1 MAQRVKDLALQKL
14 WHRLQLWL
22 GLDPWPREL
31 PYATGVAEKEKKHR
45 TCTTSVTRATA
56 MTMAD
61 QIPPCSMLL
70 IKRNN
75 SKRTHTQLSTYHVP
89 TLN

>member
-31 PYATGVAEKEKKHR
+31 PYATGVAEKEKKRSNLHHISNQSHSNDNGR
-45 TCTTSVTRATA
+45 SN
-56 MTMAD
+56 
-61 QIPPCSMLL
+61 PSL
-70 IKRNN
+70 
-75 SKRTHTQLSTYHVP
+75 
-89 TLN
+89 